1 MEEDDDGKGSDV
13 CDLWVLVRRNRFAG
27 GSDGGGFFFYF
38 FFLPWFM
45 VVSGCGVDVD
55 VQVSFCCDFFL
66 LVVAWVAG
74 LWWLWYGWWVLW

>member
-1 MEEDDDGKGSDV
+1 M
-13 CDLWVLVRRNRFAG
+13 VRHDRFAG
-27 GSDGGGFFFYF
+27 GSDGGGFFLFI

-74 LWWLWYGWWVLW
+74 LWWLWHGWWDEKERKTEGERGRIKNKE